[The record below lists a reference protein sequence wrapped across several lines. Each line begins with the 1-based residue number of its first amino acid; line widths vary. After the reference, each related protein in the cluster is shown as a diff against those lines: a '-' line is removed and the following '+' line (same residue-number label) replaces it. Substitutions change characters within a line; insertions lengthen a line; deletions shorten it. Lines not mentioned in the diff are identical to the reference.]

1 MRLLRRFE
9 STVAGLALGGLV
21 WFGSSGGALAGGAFA
36 GGDGEAALTPR
47 AIPKISGEE
56 VKKSVDKLLSE
67 IHWQT
72 DLSHALATARDEGKP
87 LFWLQLVGNLDD
99 GL

>member
-9 STVAGLALGGLV
+9 STLAGLALGGLV
-21 WFGSSGGALAGGAFA
+21 WLGSSGGAFA
-36 GGDGEAALTPR
+36 GGDKEVALTPR

-67 IHWQT
+67 IHWQA